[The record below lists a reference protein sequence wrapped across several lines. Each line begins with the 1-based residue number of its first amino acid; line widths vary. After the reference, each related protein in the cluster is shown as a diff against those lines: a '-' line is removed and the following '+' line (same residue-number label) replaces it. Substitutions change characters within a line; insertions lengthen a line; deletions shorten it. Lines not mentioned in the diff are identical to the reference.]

1 MSAGIE
7 VLRDCP
13 ACAGPLSGVP
23 VAVLDARGDTAE
35 AVLVECDCGFTGID
49 AGAPWIAAPVL
60 VRPR

>member
-1 MSAGIE
+1 MSL

-13 ACAGPLSGVP
+13 DCQGPMTGTP
-23 VAVLDARGDTAE
+23 VEVLDARGDTAD

-49 AGAPWIAAPVL
+49 PGTPWSVTPVL